1 MRYGPLNER
10 QQRYVN
16 HIHTS
21 GQHLLRLINDILG
34 LSQIEAGRLKLTL
47 EDVQVNRSFGEISD
61 ALQPLVDTKSQ
72 KLVQFA
78 SPELVVRADGTRF
91 RQILMN
97 LIGNPIKF
105 TPKGG
110 RIELAARPLGDFVR
124 IEVHDS
130 GPGIPQEEKHKTTEG
145 TGLGLAITRSLVE
158 LQGGQLDLES
168 ESGSGSCFYFT
179 LPTAVTPDETLS
191 R

>member
-1 MRYGPLNER
+1 
-10 QQRYVN
+10 
-16 HIHTS
+16 
-21 GQHLLRLINDILG
+21 
-34 LSQIEAGRLKLTL
+34 LTL

-130 GPGIPQEEKHKTTEG
+130 GPGIPQEEKQRIFEAFHHLKQSDKTTEG

>member
-110 RIELAARPLGDFVR
+110 RIELAARPLGDF
-124 IEVHDS
+124 HHLKQSD
-130 GPGIPQEEKHKTTEG
+130 KTTEG